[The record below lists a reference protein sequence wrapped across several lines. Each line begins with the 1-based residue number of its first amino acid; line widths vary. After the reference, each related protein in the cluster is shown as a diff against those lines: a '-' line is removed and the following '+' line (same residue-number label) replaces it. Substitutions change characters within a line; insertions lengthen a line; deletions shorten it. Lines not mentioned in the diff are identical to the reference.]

1 MTDLMEYSHETGT
14 GPLGTFNSLVK
25 PGWVDTDTYLLD
37 ALKHF
42 AQNVRERER
51 VTSEPRRI
59 HKILLF

>member
-1 MTDLMEYSHETGT
+1 MQYSLETGT

-25 PGWVDTDTYLLD
+25 PGWVDTDTYWLD
-37 ALKHF
+37 TLKHF
-42 AQNVRERER
+42 AQIIREKEL